1 MTTNPPS
8 SRCRRPTR
16 LWCRRPTRLSPRASA
31 WLFGCAGALV
41 ALAVWTLLSQLLAHG
56 GGVINRLPTPVAV
69 ARKLVAYAGKDLA
82 SDLLASLHVFAVGWL
97 VGAASAALIGLMLGR
112 SDRLGRTFLPIVE
125 AIRPV
130 SSIAWVP
137 LAIVWFGFGLT
148 SKVFLVGL
156 AVFLVVIV
164 YAVDGSRR
172 VPADL
177 ERTATMLGMNERQ
190 RFVSLVLPGTLAEV
204 LIGSRVALM
213 SGWGTVIVA
222 ELVAADSGLG
232 AHLIAVEQ
240 SYDVAAVM
248 ATMICFAATGFAM
261 NAAFTW
267 AERRMLP
274 WRHDRERETT

>member
-1 MTTNPPS
+1 MAAASTFAATS
-8 SRCRRPTR
+8 TQ
-16 LWCRRPTRLSPRASA
+16 RLSPRTMS
-31 WLFGCAGALV
+31 WLLGTLGALV
-41 ALAVWTLLSQLLAHG
+41 ALAVWSLLAQLLAHG
-56 GGVINRLPTPVAV
+56 GGVINRLQGPLAV
-69 ARKLVAYAGKDLA
+69 VRELARYAGNDLA
-82 SDLLASLHVFAVGWL
+82 RDLLASLYVFSIGCL
-97 VGAASAALIGLMLGR
+97 VGAAGAALVGLVLGR
-112 SDRLGRTFLPIVE
+112 AKRLGSIFLPIVE

-164 YAVDGSRR
+164 YAVDGARR

-177 ERTATMLGMNERQ
+177 ERTATMLGMNEWQ
-190 RFVSLVLPGTLAEV
+190 RFRSLVLPATLAEV

-240 SYDVAAVM
+240 SYDVPAVM
-248 ATMICFAATGFAM
+248 ATMICFALTGFAM
-261 NAAFTW
+261 NTAFTF
-267 AERRMLP
+267 AERRLLP
-274 WRHDRERETT
+274 WRHDRERHER

>member
-1 MTTNPPS
+1 MATRTATAATRR
-8 SRCRRPTR
+8 SRGV
-16 LWCRRPTRLSPRASA
+16 SPNAAA
-31 WLFGCAGALV
+31 WMFGLLGAAV
-41 ALAVWTLLSQLLAHG
+41 AVVAWSMLSQLLAHG
-56 GGVINRLPTPVAV
+56 GGVINRLPGPLAV
-69 ARKLVAYAGKDLA
+69 LRELARYAGKDLA
-82 SDLLASLHVFAVGWL
+82 DDLLVSLRVFAIGWSL
-97 VGAASAALIGLMLGR
+97 GAASAAVTGLVLGR
-112 SDRLGRTFLPIVE
+112 SQLLGRVFLPIVE

-137 LAIVWFGFGLT
+137 LSVVWFGFGLT

-177 ERTATMLGMNERQ
+177 ERTATMLGMNARQ
-190 RFVSLVLPGTLAEV
+190 RFASLVLPGTLTEV

-240 SYDVAAVM
+240 SYDVPAVM
-248 ATMICFAATGFAM
+248 ATMICFGLAGYVM
-261 NAAFTW
+261 NALFSI
-267 AERRMLP
+267 AERRLMP
-274 WRHDRERETT
+274 WRSDRELLAP

>member
-1 MTTNPPS
+1 MATAPATLTPAS
-8 SRCRRPTR
+8 LRGAR
-16 LWCRRPTRLSPRASA
+16 PRALP
-31 WLFGCAGALV
+31 WMLGTVGAV
-41 ALAVWTLLSQLLAHG
+41 VVIAVWSLLSHLLAHG
-56 GGVINRLPTPVAV
+56 GGVLNRLPGPLAV
-69 ARKLVAYAGKDLA
+69 VRELAQYATRDLA
-82 SDLLASLHVFAVGWL
+82 HDLVFSLRVFAIGW
-97 VGAASAALIGLMLGR
+97 VAGAASAAVVGLVLGR
-112 SDRLGRTFLPIVE
+112 ARLLGSIFLPIVE

-137 LAIVWFGFGLT
+137 LSVVWFGFGLT

-177 ERTATMLGMNERQ
+177 ERTATMLGMTGWQ
-190 RFVSLVLPGTLAEV
+190 RFRSLVLPGTLAEV

-213 SGWGTVIVA
+213 AGWGTVIVA

-240 SYDVAAVM
+240 SYDVPAVM
-248 ATMICFAATGFAM
+248 ATMICFGLTGLLM
-261 NAAFTW
+261 NTAFSK
-267 AERRMLP
+267 AERRLMP
-274 WRHDRERETT
+274 WRHDPESDDR

>member
-1 MTTNPPS
+1 VATIANMAAATTAK
-8 SRCRRPTR
+8 
-16 LWCRRPTRLSPRASA
+16 RLSPRASA
-31 WLFGCAGALV
+31 WLLGCAGALV
-41 ALAVWTLLSQLLAHG
+41 ALAVWVLLSRLLAHG
-56 GGVINRLPTPVAV
+56 GGVINRLPGPLPVAR
-69 ARKLVAYAGKDLA
+69 ALAAYARKDLA
-82 SDLLASLHVFAVGWL
+82 VDVLASLHVFFVGWL
-97 VGAASAALIGLMLGR
+97 VGAATASLLGLVLGR
-112 SDRLGRTFLPIVE
+112 SHRLGGIFLPIVE

-177 ERTATMLGMNERQ
+177 ERTATMLGMNGRQ
-190 RFVSLVLPGTLAEV
+190 RFRNLVLPGTLAEV

-240 SYDVAAVM
+240 SYDVPAVM
-248 ATMICFAATGFAM
+248 ATMICFALTGFVM
-261 NAAFTW
+261 NAAFTL
-267 AERRMLP
+267 AERRLLP
-274 WRHDRERETT
+274 WRHDREREAR

>member
-1 MTTNPPS
+1 MAAASTFAATS
-8 SRCRRPTR
+8 TQ
-16 LWCRRPTRLSPRASA
+16 RLSPRTMS
-31 WLFGCAGALV
+31 WLLGTLGALV
-41 ALAVWTLLSQLLAHG
+41 ALAVWSLLAQLLAHG
-56 GGVINRLPTPVAV
+56 GGVINRLPGPLAV
-69 ARKLVAYAGKDLA
+69 VRELARYAGNDLA
-82 SDLLASLHVFAVGWL
+82 RDLLASLYVFSIGWL
-97 VGAASAALIGLMLGR
+97 VGAAGAALVGLVLGR
-112 SDRLGRTFLPIVE
+112 AKRLGSIFLPIVE

-164 YAVDGSRR
+164 YAVDGARR

-177 ERTATMLGMNERQ
+177 ERTATMLGMNEWQ
-190 RFVSLVLPGTLAEV
+190 RFRSLVLPATLAEV

-240 SYDVAAVM
+240 SYDVPAVM
-248 ATMICFAATGFAM
+248 ATMICFALTGFAM
-261 NAAFTW
+261 NTGFTF
-267 AERRMLP
+267 AERRLLP
-274 WRHDRERETT
+274 WRHDRERHER